1 MNWTQVVDPLG
12 NLALSALLASLPI
25 FFIFRALILKKMKGY
40 KASLLTL
47 LVAIAVA
54 ERTGYLCQ

>member
-12 NLALSALLASLPI
+12 NFALSALLASLLI